1 MSGPKRSRLS
11 RELVER
17 VLTKLGFSRAPAVDL
32 PGLSALYDA
41 WCRSVPFDNIRKLIH
56 VRSANPAVLPGDDPT
71 EFFEAWLAHG
81 TGATCWAGNGALTEL
96 LLAVG
101 FDAER
106 AVATMMVAP
115 NLPPN
120 HGSVAVRLDG
130 ERYLVDASI
139 LHVDPLPMR
148 PGTIEHPAWG
158 VAARNDDG
166 FFTVAWRALQLEAPL
181 DCRVNRVGATVEEFR
196 AFHEATRT
204 WSPFNFELH
213 FRKVVGAGVIGAAL
227 GQKLHIG
234 ADGSVVRVPITGQER
249 MQFLVDECGISEEV
263 ASRVPPD
270 MKTPPPPG
278 SRSARR

>member
-1 MSGPKRSRLS
+1 MRRKRSRLS
-11 RELVER
+11 AELVER
-17 VLTKLGFSRAPAVDL
+17 VLTKLGFSHAPVADL
-32 PGLSALYDA
+32 HGLSALYDA

-56 VRSANPAVLPGDDPT
+56 VRSANPEVLPGDDPA

-120 HGSVAVRLDG
+120 HGSVAVRLGG

-148 PGTIEHPAWG
+148 PGRVEHPAWG
-158 VAARNDDG
+158 VGARIDDG

-181 DCRVNRVGATVEEFR
+181 DCRVNRIGATVEEFR
-196 AFHEATRT
+196 ALHEATRT

-213 FRKVVGAGVIGAAL
+213 IRKVVGAGVIGAAL

-234 ADGSVVRVPITGQER
+234 ADGSIVRMPISGQER
-249 MQFLVDECGISEEV
+249 VRFLVDECGISEEV

-270 MKTPPPPG
+270 VPMPPPPG